1 MPMTRKTSKDICH
14 NLFLARR
21 KASLLIEVLIVIP
34 IVFCILFLIFETIT
48 MCDALYLKAEQMAVM
63 EGAKETVLTE
73 LACGVL
79 PKDLDMGDCGWRV
92 EKIFY
97 QEKLCEIHI
106 VVDGY
111 KESKRSVIIWPLAS

>member
-48 MCDALYLKAEQMAVM
+48 MCDALYLKAEQMA
-63 EGAKETVLTE
+63 
-73 LACGVL
+73 
-79 PKDLDMGDCGWRV
+79 
-92 EKIFY
+92 
-97 QEKLCEIHI
+97 
-106 VVDGY
+106 
-111 KESKRSVIIWPLAS
+111 